1 MKFLHDFMNM
11 KSNGEKMTMLTAYDY
26 PSAKQAEQA
35 GIETILVGDSLG
47 MTVLGYESTVQV
59 TMQDMKHHAKAVRRG
74 ARDTFMVVD
83 MPFGTVGID
92 DKTDMENAV
101 ELYQETNANA
111 LKIEGAHTAPLIK
124 RCTQSGIPVVAHLG
138 LTPQS
143 FGITGYKLQAA
154 SKEAAEELISDAKLM
169 EQSGAVMLVLEAI
182 PSDLAATITKT
193 LSIPVIGIGAGADT
207 DGQVL
212 VYHDVLNYGV
222 DRKPKFVKRYGDF
235 TTGVD
240 ALTTYHEEVK
250 AGLFPSPEFTYK
262 KQIMDEVDA

>member
-1 MKFLHDFMNM
+1 
-11 KSNGEKMTMLTAYDY
+11 MTMLTAYDY

-143 FGITGYKLQAA
+143 FGITGYKPG
-154 SKEAAEELISDAKLM
+154 S
-169 EQSGAVMLVLEAI
+169 
-182 PSDLAATITKT
+182 
-193 LSIPVIGIGAGADT
+193 
-207 DGQVL
+207 
-212 VYHDVLNYGV
+212 
-222 DRKPKFVKRYGDF
+222 VKR
-235 TTGVD
+235 
-240 ALTTYHEEVK
+240 
-250 AGLFPSPEFTYK
+250 SS
-262 KQIMDEVDA
+262 